1 MMRERAVLTS
11 WLACGEEQVPEGTRW
26 LSETERGYASRLRYT
41 KRRADFLVSRL
52 TLKLAVASVLGWP
65 DDNATLARIESRPA
79 ADGAPGL
86 FVDGMRDGRGISST
100 DRAGCAACLVAEA
113 PADVGCDLELVEA
126 RSDAFVRD
134 YLTGPERDRVAA
146 APAVRDVTANL
157 IWSAKESAL
166 KVLRTGLRRDT
177 RSVEVTVD
185 DLTPPEH
192 TWSPLSVRT
201 AEGTVFP
208 GYWRPSGSFLLT
220 VCARGPFPPPSPIDP
235 VCVLDS
241 AAPAHQWV
249 STPLT

>member
-1 MMRERAVLTS
+1 MRTC
-11 WLACGEEQVPEGTRW
+11 WLACGEEQVPAGTGW
-26 LSETERGYASRLRYT
+26 LSETERGYAARMRYT

-52 TLKLAVASVLGWP
+52 TLKLAVARVLGWP
-65 DDNATLARIESRPA
+65 ADDATLARIESRPA

-86 FVDGMRDGRGISST
+86 FVDGLPAGRGVSLT
-100 DRAGCAACLVAEA
+100 DRAGCAACLVAEV

-146 APAVRDVTANL
+146 APALRDVAANL

-192 TWSPLSVRT
+192 TWSALSVRA

-208 GYWRPSGSFLLT
+208 GYWRRSGSFLLT
-220 VCARGPFPPPSPIDP
+220 ACARGTFPPPSALDA
-235 VCVLDS
+235 VCALDD

-249 STPLT
+249 SRPLA